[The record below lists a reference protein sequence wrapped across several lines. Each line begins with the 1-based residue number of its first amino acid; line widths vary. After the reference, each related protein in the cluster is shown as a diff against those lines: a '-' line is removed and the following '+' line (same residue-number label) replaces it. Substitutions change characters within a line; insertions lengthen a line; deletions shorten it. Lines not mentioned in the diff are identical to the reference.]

1 MNTQFLLTALAAL
14 PLGDDTPIGML
25 IGIGSIALVLIIAAV
40 VMGILSKK
48 KEINLHPRTYI
59 IVWG

>member
-1 MNTQFLLTALAAL
+1 MNTQFLLAALAAL

-48 KEINLHPRTYI
+48 KK
-59 IVWG
+59 